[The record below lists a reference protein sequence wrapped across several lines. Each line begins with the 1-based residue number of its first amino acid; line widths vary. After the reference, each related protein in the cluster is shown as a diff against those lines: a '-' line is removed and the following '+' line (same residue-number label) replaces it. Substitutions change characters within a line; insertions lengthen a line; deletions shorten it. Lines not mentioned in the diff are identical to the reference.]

1 MARLDAQGWSLYAA
15 TEQGLGEALALARQQ
30 RSQLSATSEAVE
42 WQGLRCWY
50 KHDRWRA
57 KTSWRYALKRL
68 LGLPLPRRAEFANL
82 EWLRARCFLAAE
94 PLVVGEW
101 RRAGIPRYGFL
112 ITRQVE
118 RASTIDQGW
127 TLRSPEE
134 RRALLVELAR
144 ELARMHALRFVHRDV
159 YARNL
164 LVRED
169 QGQGRIVFLDC
180 WAGGPGWNW
189 RSAHY
194 DVQCL
199 RDDAQRWCQPEEW
212 ELWTATYSAECAALR
227 R

>member
-1 MARLDAQGWSLYAA
+1 M
-15 TEQGLGEALALARQQ
+15 
-30 RSQLSATSEAVE
+30 E

-50 KHDRWRA
+50 KHDRWRP
-57 KTSWRYALKRL
+57 KTRWRYVLKRL
-68 LGLPLPRRAEFANL
+68 LGMQLPRRAEFANL
-82 EWLRARCFLAAE
+82 EWLRARCFLAAQ

-101 RRAGIPRYGFL
+101 SRAGVPHYGFL

-118 RASTIDQGW
+118 RAATIDQGW
-127 TLRSPEE
+127 AQRSALE
-134 RRALLVELAR
+134 RESLLVELAR
-144 ELARMHALRFVHRDV
+144 ELARMHALRFVHRDM

-164 LVRED
+164 LVRQD

-194 DVQCL
+194 DLECL
-199 RDDAQRWCQPEEW
+199 REDARHWCQPEEW
-212 ELWTATYSAECAALR
+212 ALWMATYQAELAALR